1 MVMRGAYPAN
11 AYTQVHE
18 RIYGIH
24 FRTRQSRVLVQP
36 PAILVRDT
44 FSVLDV

>member
-1 MVMRGAYPAN
+1 MCEAHPADSH
-11 AYTQVHE
+11 TQVHE

-24 FRTRQSRVLVQP
+24 LRTCQSRVLVQP
-36 PAILVRDT
+36 PAVLVWDT